1 MLVTWSLKILEELLW
16 ILSSKITFMMWTPLW
31 SPRNQGMFFNYLSEI
46 FRRELERDKQMQ
58 NQGETGMASMILNS
72 RAHLDQQQ
80 K

>member
-16 ILSSKITFMMWTPLW
+16 ILSSKITFMMCTPPW
-31 SPRNQGMFFNYLSEI
+31 SPRNQGMFFNYLSEL